1 MTTENNL
8 TNEIDRLYSSYPF
21 KKYEQCLD
29 DWDYKRHDVFS
40 KELRP
45 DDKVLIREETDSSG
59 RIISAEYKDVKVAR
73 LAFPLE
79 RDIVNIHTSFAVGQ
93 DPDLGAS
100 PKNIDEEKLLEVI
113 TATERRCKMSA
124 INKSVV
130 RSFLSECM
138 VAEYWY
144 STDDEEFYPMLGMAG
159 NGKRLKCTVFS
170 PFRGDKLMPE
180 FDSFGNLVRFNRMYS
195 VKDEKGN
202 IIERLNRFDDNNV
215 ETLELSEATKGE
227 WEYISSVAHG
237 FGKIPIIFMERSES
251 LTEPIREIRNRL
263 EFLSS
268 NYADCVDYNFAP
280 KIVLKGDIVGA
291 EVTGRSQM
299 VQITGDADI
308 RYLTWQ
314 QSPEHVKLEMDNLI
328 DRAYQLTNTPRIS
341 LRDMQGAGNGFSG
354 ESFRYVFMGTH
365 MAVRNHEEII
375 GEYLTRRYN
384 FLIHAIISHL
394 PSLKNARTIALYPT
408 LSPYVLDS
416 LSDRSNLAVS
426 LYQAGLINK
435 DAALRYIDQFD
446 AETDKGD
453 GNPTPY

>member
-1 MTTENNL
+1 MNTENNL
-8 TNEIDRLYSSYPF
+8 TQEIERLYSSYPF
-21 KKYEQCLD
+21 KKYEQCLN
-29 DWDYKRHDVFS
+29 DWDYKRHDIFS
-40 KELRP
+40 KEIRP
-45 DDKVLIREETDSSG
+45 DDKVLIREETDASG
-59 RIISAEYKDVKVAR
+59 RVVSAEYKDVKVAR

-100 PKNIDEEKLLEVI
+100 PKNDEEKKLLEVI
-113 TATERRCKMSA
+113 TETERRCKMSA
-124 INKSVV
+124 INKSIV
-130 RSFLSECM
+130 RSLLSECM

-144 STDDEEFYPMLGMAG
+144 STDDEEFYPMLGISG

-180 FDSFGNLVRFNRMYS
+180 FDNYGNLIRFNRMYS
-195 VKDEKGN
+195 VKDKDGKN
-202 IIERLNRFDDNNV
+202 IDRINRFDDKTV
-215 ETLELSEATKGE
+215 ETLERSDATKGE
-227 WEYISSVAHG
+227 WQLISSTVHG
-237 FGKIPIIFMERSES
+237 FGKMPIIFMERGES
-251 LTEPIREIRNRL
+251 LTEPIRDIRNRL

-291 EVTGRSQM
+291 EVTGKTQM
-299 VQITGDADI
+299 IQVTDGADI

-365 MAVRNHEEII
+365 MAIRNHEEVI

-384 FLIHAIISHL
+384 FLMHAIISHI
-394 PSLKNARTIALYPT
+394 PSLKNARTLALYPT
-408 LSPYVLDS
+408 LSPYVLDNV
-416 LSDRSNLAVS
+416 SDRSNIALS
-426 LYQAGLINK
+426 LFQAGLINK
-435 DAALRYIDQFD
+435 DAALRYIDVFD
-446 AETDKGD
+446 VNVDRGEG
-453 GNPTPY
+453 